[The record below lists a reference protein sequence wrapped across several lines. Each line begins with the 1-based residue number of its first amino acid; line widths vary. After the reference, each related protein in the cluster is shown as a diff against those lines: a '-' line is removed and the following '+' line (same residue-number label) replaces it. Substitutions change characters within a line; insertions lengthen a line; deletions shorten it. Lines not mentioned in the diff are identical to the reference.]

1 MSPTHR
7 ALALAAGS
15 IAGAIWLFVGI
26 AAFRSSSDGWMA
38 VLLLVPIGW
47 AVYAVSDMN
56 YQLSRGEPKPR
67 ATPPE
72 W

>member
-7 ALALAAGS
+7 VLALAAGS
-15 IAGAIWLFVGI
+15 VAGVIWLFVGI
-26 AAFRSSSDGWMA
+26 AALRASSDGWMA
-38 VLLLVPIGW
+38 VPLLLAIAW

-56 YQLSRGEPKPR
+56 YQLSKSDPKPR
-67 ATPPE
+67 ETPPE

>member
-7 ALALAAGS
+7 ALALFAGS

-26 AAFRSSSDGWMA
+26 AALRAGHDGWMA
-38 VLLLVPIGW
+38 LPLLAVTAW

-56 YQLSRGEPKPR
+56 YQLSKNEPKPR

>member
-15 IAGAIWLFVGI
+15 IAGIFWIVLGVWALRYGGI
-26 AAFRSSSDGWMA
+26 AWVAA
-38 VLLLVPIGW
+38 PLLIVTGW
-47 AVYAVSDMN
+47 AAYAVSDMN
-56 YQLSRGEPKPR
+56 YQLSKTEPKPR
-67 ATPPE
+67 VTAPE